1 MQRRDCEQQEMT
13 AGIEM
18 CEKSDL
24 RLRRIVAHAT
34 VAKHMPAE
42 MTGSVLSE
50 RQQWE
55 DLKWIELGR
64 TEYHR
69 HRPTAEVRC
78 YGSVLIVMLEEM

>member
-1 MQRRDCEQQEMT
+1 
-13 AGIEM
+13 
-18 CEKSDL
+18 
-24 RLRRIVAHAT
+24 
-34 VAKHMPAE
+34 MPAE

-55 DLKWIELGR
+55 DLMWIELGR

-78 YGSVLIVMLEEM
+78 YGSVLIVTLEKCKIENKISYHHIIMYISEAPVQKQRRRGR